1 MNPNRITEV
10 RSGSIRSQCTAE
22 AKVIAA
28 NVDFY
33 RQIAAKYES
42 SQRHIFDPLL
52 QRSIDEDLQ
61 GISSYL
67 ASIARTPH
75 CLDCGGGTGN
85 LTLKM
90 CDRGWRVTVVD
101 VSEEMLNSLK
111 AKALARGF
119 SPKLV
124 AAPIERFLA
133 QANETY
139 DVVAFSG
146 VLHHLYSYTSVVE
159 RAASLVRPGGFFYSN
174 LDPVVPRRMRWAR
187 YFDSI
192 DIALAKLSFDPA
204 DVLPGIGRRIRKL
217 FLRPDGLCNRPVVSP
232 GDLAEYHAQTGV
244 DDVQIIRQLLRAGF
258 LIREHLRYPSGR
270 TPAGRFVN
278 KHIRALE
285 LFKII
290 AQRDHGEI

>member
-1 MNPNRITEV
+1 
-10 RSGSIRSQCTAE
+10 
-22 AKVIAA
+22 
-28 NVDFY
+28 
-33 RQIAAKYES
+33 
-42 SQRHIFDPLL
+42 
-52 QRSIDEDLQ
+52 
-61 GISSYL
+61 
-67 ASIARTPH
+67 
-75 CLDCGGGTGN
+75 
-85 LTLKM
+85 M

-101 VSEEMLNSLK
+101 VSEEMLSSLK

-204 DVLPGIGRRIRKL
+204 DVLAGIGRLIRKL
-217 FLRPDGLCNRPVVSP
+217 
-232 GDLAEYHAQTGV
+232 
-244 DDVQIIRQLLRAGF
+244 LLSREKRF
-258 LIREHLRYPSGR
+258 KTNLIP
-270 TPAGRFVN
+270 PAGGN
-278 KHIRALE
+278 TLY
-285 LFKII
+285 
-290 AQRDHGEI
+290 G